1 MVGMHVKRGSK
12 VAQKLMKIL
21 STRVIKMSTGSEIKI
36 LKNGLVIRI
45 ISNEPSW

>member
-1 MVGMHVKRGSK
+1 MDGMPVKRGLK
-12 VAQKLMKIL
+12 VGHKLMKVL
-21 STRVIKMSTGSEIKI
+21 FTQVIRMSTGSEIKI